1 MKFKM
6 NKSYLLIFLICN
18 ATISLIFS
26 QKAKDYG
33 FDYNFDNKVI
43 AKNFIYNEN
52 TLKSKIENGVL
63 TISHTNPNESYYI
76 FDITYLNFKEDFSI
90 STSFKLVKGKNDNG
104 YGLCFG
110 AKDVDNN
117 FVFKISDNGFFG
129 YSKAVNGKITS
140 IKDWT
145 ETPNIKTNGQ
155 INLVDIK
162 KEGGNFNFYINK
174 KLTFSHKAEDFYGFN
189 IGYYIN
195 RDSDIQIDFLTV
207 HQTQNKPLNLIATP
221 NNFSERKNLGKN
233 INTYGNEIT
242 PIISADEKTL
252 FFTRADYSGNTGGKN
267 NDDIWYS
274 QFNIKDS
281 SWGPAK
287 NIGKPLNN
295 ISNNFIQSVSN
306 DNNTLIVGNK
316 YTSSGEFKAAGF
328 SITHKTKT
336 GWSVPKDMNI
346 KNYYNDHK
354 YTETCMSPNGHVML
368 LALQRSQTEGVKDFY
383 VSFLQA
389 DSSWSEPKNIGKII
403 NTFADETSPF
413 IAADG
418 VTLYFSSAGHPG
430 FGSNDIFMAKRLD
443 DTWLNWSTPKNLGP
457 KINTEL
463 WDAYYTIPASGKN
476 AYIVSN
482 IAGSADIYMLK
493 QPESAKPNPVILI
506 TGTVLNSQTKEPMT
520 ASIQYSELGSEKILG
535 HSSSDPI
542 TGKFTIFLPKGKKY
556 SIVAF
561 KDDFYS
567 VHENTDV
574 VTLENYKEHSLDLYL
589 TPIKKGQAII
599 INNLFFHSSSA
610 EILPESYPELDK
622 IAAVLKNN
630 PKMKI
635 QINGHT
641 SKNNSDAKWNY
652 EFSDSRALAVKR
664 YIVSKGIE
672 EGRMLHKGYGFDKPI
687 YKELDEIH
695 LAKNRRVEFII
706 LEN

>member
-1 MKFKM
+1 M
-6 NKSYLLIFLICN
+6 NKNYLLIFLIFN
-18 ATISLIFS
+18 STLSFIFS

-33 FDYNFDNKVI
+33 FDYNFDDKKI
-43 AKNFIYNEN
+43 AHNFVYNDK
-52 TLKSKIENGVL
+52 TFKSKIENGNL
-63 TISHTNPNESYYI
+63 FLSHTNQKESYYI
-76 FDITYLNFKEDFSI
+76 FEITYLNWKEDFTI
-90 STSFKLVKGKNDNG
+90 ATSFKLLRGKNDNG
-104 YGLCFG
+104 FGVCFG
-110 AKDVDNN
+110 AKNIDNN
-117 FVFKISDNGFFG
+117 FLFKISDNGFYCFL
-129 YSKAVNGKITS
+129 KNVKGKSTI
-140 IKDWT
+140 IKDWV
-145 ETPNIKTNGQ
+145 ESPNVKTNGQ
-155 INLVDIK
+155 VNFVEIK
-162 KEGGNFNFYINK
+162 KEGADFNFYINK
-174 KLTFSHKAEDFYGFN
+174 KLTYTHKSEAFYGFN
-189 IGYYIN
+189 FGYFVN
-195 RDSDIQIDFLTV
+195 GDNDLQSDFFTV
-207 HQTQNKPLNLIATP
+207 HQKQTKELNLIATP

-252 FFTRADYSGNTGGKN
+252 FFTRADFNGNTGGKDDN
-267 NDDIWYS
+267 DIWYS
-274 QFNIKDS
+274 QFSVKDS

-295 ISNNFIQSVSN
+295 VSNNFIQSVSH

-316 YTSSGEFKAAGF
+316 YTSYGEFKAAGF
-328 SITHKTKT
+328 SISHKSKT

-346 KNYYNDHK
+346 KNYYNDNQ

-368 LALQRSQTEGVKDFY
+368 LALQRDQTEGFKDFY

-403 NTFADETSPF
+403 NTFSDETSPF

-430 FGSNDIFMAKRLD
+430 FGSNDIFMSKRLD

-482 IAGSADIYMLK
+482 IGGNADIYMLK

-535 HSSSDPI
+535 HSSSDPV

-561 KDDFYS
+561 KDGFYS

-574 VTLENYKEHSLDLYL
+574 VTLTNYKEHNLDLYL

-652 EFSDSRALAVKR
+652 EFSDSRVLAVKR
-664 YIVSKGIE
+664 YIVSKGID
-672 EGRMLHKGYGFDKPI
+672 EGRITHKGYGFDKPI
-687 YKELDEIH
+687 YKELDEFH
-695 LAKNRRVEFII
+695 LAKNRRVEFVIT
-706 LEN
+706 E